1 MSLPVVSI
9 GTVVR
14 RIWSFDG
21 QDANEFC
28 YAATVSI
35 WVRWAFH
42 LACLVESSYR
52 VEYGSVSH
60 VLNTLYVFGLMAANG
75 YLWWK
80 IRANGWV
87 EPRWLL
93 AISALDVACV
103 TFSVSLSGG
112 FDSRYFAVYY
122 FAAALFAWLFTS
134 PVLVLSWTT
143 MVGAIYVA
151 LCVLVGDGI
160 DLGEQEEK
168 VLFYRLLGLY
178 GVAVWVNLITRFER
192 LRRARAVEREGELN
206 RQRIEMSQTIH
217 DTTAQSAYTLGLGL
231 EGAIE
236 QARPLG
242 AELTRRLEAMSDLSK
257 STMWALR
264 HPIDGGHIFSGGTL
278 SEVLTAHVDTF
289 TVITSIPSELVQV
302 GDEPELS
309 TITRSL
315 LFSIAHNALTN
326 AFRHSG
332 AGSVTVFLDFE
343 GSGLSISVVDDGVGL
358 PEDYA
363 VRGHGFRNMT
373 ADAERMGGVLE
384 VESTEDGTTVICSV
398 PYGRDKGGS

>member
-1 MSLPVVSI
+1 MNLLDVSKRI
-9 GTVVR
+9 TAR
-14 RIWSFDG
+14 RIWGSGG
-21 QDANEFC
+21 QDANELR
-28 YAATVSI
+28 YAAMVSI

-52 VEYGSVSH
+52 VEYGSASY

-75 YLWWK
+75 WLWWK
-80 IRANGWV
+80 IRASGRAA
-87 EPRWLL
+87 PRWLL

-103 TFSVSLSGG
+103 TLSVSLSGG
-112 FDSRYFAVYY
+112 FDSRYFAIYY

-134 PVLVLSWTT
+134 PVLVFSWTT
-143 MVGAIYVA
+143 MMGAIYVA
-151 LCVLVGDGI
+151 LCVLVGDGL
-160 DLGEQEEK
+160 DLGEQDEK
-168 VLFYRLLGLY
+168 ALFYRLLGLY

-192 LRRARAVEREGELN
+192 RRRARAVEREGELN

-236 QARPLG
+236 QARPLD
-242 AELTRRLEAMSDLSK
+242 AELTRRLEAMSDLSR

-264 HPIDGGHIFSGGTL
+264 HPIDGGHIFSGATL
-278 SEVLTAHVDTF
+278 SEALTAHVDTF
-289 TVITSIPSELVQV
+289 TVITSIPAELVPAGQ
-302 GDEPELS
+302 EPELS

-326 AFRHSG
+326 AFRHSE
-332 AGSVTVFLDFE
+332 AGSVTVFLDFAAA
-343 GSGLSISVVDDGVGL
+343 GLSIAVADDGVGL

-363 VRGHGFRNMT
+363 ARGHGFRNMR
-373 ADAERMGGVLE
+373 ADAQRLGGVLE

-398 PYGRDKGGS
+398 PYGRNEGGS